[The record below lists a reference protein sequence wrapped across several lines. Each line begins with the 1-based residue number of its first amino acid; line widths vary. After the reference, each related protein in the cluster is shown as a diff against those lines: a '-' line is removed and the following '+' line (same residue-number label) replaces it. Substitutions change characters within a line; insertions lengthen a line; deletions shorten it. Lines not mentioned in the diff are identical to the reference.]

1 MDEPALLHAI
11 AAAPH
16 TNPTDGHRTRPL
28 RPLGLAYVLYTS
40 GSTGKPKGVGGT
52 YQAVANRLHWD
63 IQGSEADTA
72 YAQKTTHNFIDFLWE
87 TFMPL
92 LAGQRVIIVPPQV
105 GRDVAQ
111 LVDLLASHKVQRI
124 VLVPSL
130 LQAMLEHGN
139 DVSQRLAHL
148 KYWVCSGEA
157 LTPSLAN
164 RFKELFPDALLLNI
178 YGTSE
183 FWDATA
189 WAVEARSE
197 NNVPIGTPIA
207 GMQAYVLD
215 AQLRPVPAGVAGEL
229 YIAGAGLARGYLN
242 RPGLSA
248 ERFVASPFGAP
259 GSRMYRTGDLA
270 RWRADGV
277 LDFLGRADQQV
288 KIRGFRIEPGEIEAA
303 LTQLPGVAQAAVIA
317 REEGAQDPRLVAYLV
332 ADRATAPDR
341 RIQHPEFG
349 LFYFADASRDQEGEL
364 YRLYIEGAKFADA
377 NGFSAVWTP
386 ERHFT
391 KVAAA
396 FPNPSVLS
404 AALAMATE
412 RIQLRAGSV
421 VLPLHHPLRVAEEWS
436 VVDNLSHGRAAIAF
450 ASGWVP
456 QDFVFAPDAYTDR
469 FQIMLD
475 GIEKVQALWRGEALT
490 ARNGT
495 GQETQV
501 RLLPKPV
508 QSELPTW
515 ITAGRSPA
523 TFEAA
528 GRMGANV
535 LTALLNMTV
544 PELTDNIRI
553 YREALCANGH
563 DPETRKVSLMLHT
576 FVGADDETARRIAY
590 EPMAQYFRAHTE
602 LRKSVLQDLGEAGV
616 NKTIGEIDTEKLIA
630 MAVRR
635 YFGTS
640 SLIGGPQTCLRFV
653 RDLEKIGVSEFACL
667 VDFGVDADTTL
678 ENLVHLKAVME
689 GSRIPAPPEAAE
701 LRAHLGATLPAHM
714 VPAHY
719 VWLDALPLTPN
730 GKLDRRALPA
740 PDFTPLSIRTPRTPQ
755 EEILASLFAD
765 VLGIAQVGIDDNFF
779 DLGGHSLLATK
790 LISRIRSALGVEIA
804 IRTLFEAPTVAQLA
818 HRLNEA
824 QVAREVLRP
833 MARPSLI
840 PLSYAQRRL
849 WFLYRLDGPTAT
861 YNVPAAM
868 RLTGKLDDDA
878 LEQALAD
885 LVTRHES
892 LRTIFPQTADDE
904 PQQLIL
910 EPGHLGAILE
920 VADVTEATLAR
931 HIAQAADHGFELSR
945 EIPFRAWL
953 FHLDAEHHALLLL
966 RHHIVSDGWSWAP
979 LTRDLAAA
987 YGARAQG
994 KPPAWAPL
1002 PVQYADYTLWQ
1013 HALLGHESESDSVIA
1028 KQLSYWQK
1036 TLAGLPEQL
1045 DLPTDR
1051 PRPTVSSYRGESL
1064 DFQLDA
1070 ALHQRLAAL
1079 AREGQASLFMVLQ
1092 AALSTLFT
1100 RMGAGTD
1107 IPLGS
1112 PIAGRTDEA
1121 LNDLVGFF
1129 ANTLVLRTDTSGN
1142 PSFRDLLA
1150 RVRETSLAAYEH
1162 QDLPFERLV
1171 EVLNPVR
1178 SMARHPLFQV
1188 ALVLQ
1193 NNARISFELPGIH
1206 VKGEL
1211 IGANSA
1217 KFDLSF
1223 SLTERRGADGAA
1235 QGIFGT
1241 IEFATDLFDRATV
1254 ERLAA
1259 RLQRVLAAIAADPA
1273 QPIGAIEILEPAE
1286 RQQILLEWNDTAHP
1300 VPQAT
1305 LPELFEQQV
1314 ARTPHA
1320 TALVFED
1327 ASLTYTQLNER
1338 ANRLAHHLIAIGIQR
1353 DDRVAICIEHGF
1365 ETVSALLAVLKA
1377 GGVYVPLDPAY
1388 PANRLR
1394 LMLEDSAPKVLITQA
1409 HIATQQIERQ
1419 GFLETLLLDGAERPW
1434 SDCASTDL
1442 EPVSPDS
1449 LAYLIY
1455 TSGSTG
1461 TPKGVMV
1468 QHRHLAAK
1476 LASTRHVLAFSA
1488 VDTIPNLASRSF
1500 DISLLE
1506 MLLPLIS
1513 GGSTLLLRAEEVPD
1527 IKVLVARTKAATFF
1541 HAVPSLMEAW
1551 LTFLGIERAQAL
1563 YPALRTLLVGGDAVS
1578 DKLLQKISD
1587 YFPRAEVVEL
1597 YGPTEVTIFGTTY
1610 QSDQASTHSAIHCI
1624 GKPTWNT
1631 QAYVLDAQLRPV
1643 PAGVAGELYIAG
1655 AGLAR
1660 GYLNRPG

>member
-1 MDEPALLHAI
+1 MIPLSFAQQRLWFLYRLNGPSPTYNVATVLRLQGQVDESALRAALADLVARHESLRTIFSDADEVPQQLILAPDIACPVLHVQKVSEQSFTEILADATGYCFELDREIPLRTWLFQLDEDRHVLLLLCHHVASDGWSWAPLARDLAAAYGARCEGKPPVWAPLPVQYADYTLWQRELLGSESEPDSVMARQLSYWRQALADLPEQLSLPTDRPRPAVSSYRGESIDFQLDAALHQGLAALAREGQASLFMVLQAALSTLFTRMGAGTDIPLGSPIAGRTDEALNDLVGFFTNTLVLRTDTSGNPSFKDLLARVRAANLAAYAHQDLPFERLVEVLNPARSMARHPLFQVMLVLQNNTRAKFELQGLTVLSAESIETDAAIFDLSFDLREQRSQDGRPQGITGRIEFATDLFERATVQRLATRLQRVLAAIVADPAQPIGAIEILQPAERQQILLDWNDTAHPVPPATLPELFEQQVARTPHATALVFEDQTLTYGELNQRANQLAHRLIARGVGPESIVALALPRSLEMVTSLLAILKAGAAYLPLDVDYPKERLAFMLQDAAPVCMITDGATAAQLPSGLPLLCMDEPALLHAL
-11 AAAPH
+11 AAEPH
-16 TNPTDGHRTRPL
+16 TNPTDEHRTRPL

-52 YQAVANRLHWD
+52 YQAIANRLHWD

-92 LAGQRVIIVPPQV
+92 LAGQRVIIVPPQA

-111 LVDLLASHKVQRI
+111 LVDLLAAHKVQRI

-130 LQAMLEHGN
+130 LQAMLEHGS
-139 DVSQRLAHL
+139 DVSQRLVHL
-148 KYWVCSGEA
+148 RYWVCSGEA

-164 RFKELFPDALLLNI
+164 RFKEVFSDALLLNI

-189 WAVEARSE
+189 WAVEPRSE
-197 NNVPIGTPIA
+197 TNVPIGSPIA

-229 YIAGAGLARGYLN
+229 YIAGAGLARGYLR

-303 LTQLPGVAQAAVIA
+303 LAQLPGVAQAAVIA
-317 REEGAQDPRLVAYLV
+317 REEAAQDPRLVAYLV

-404 AALAMATE
+404 AALAMVTE

-456 QDFVFAPDAYTDR
+456 QDFVFAPDAYADR

-475 GIEKVQALWRGEALT
+475 GIEKVRALWRGEAMT

-508 QSELPTW
+508 QAELPIW

-553 YREALCANGH
+553 YREALRANGH

-602 LRKSVLQDLGEAGV
+602 LRKGVLRDLGEAGV
-616 NKTIGEIDTEKLIA
+616 NKTVGEIDTEKLIA

-653 RDLEKIGVSEFACL
+653 RDLEKIGVNEFACL
-667 VDFGVDADTTL
+667 VDFGVDVDTTL

-701 LRAHLGATLPAHM
+701 LRAHLGTVLPAHM

-740 PDFTPLSIRTPRTPQ
+740 PDFTPLSIRAPRTPQ

-765 VLGIAQVGIDDNFF
+765 VLGLAQVGIDDNFF

-818 HRLNEA
+818 HRLSEA

-840 PLSYAQRRL
+840 
-849 WFLYRLDGPTAT
+849 
-861 YNVPAAM
+861 
-868 RLTGKLDDDA
+868 
-878 LEQALAD
+878 
-885 LVTRHES
+885 
-892 LRTIFPQTADDE
+892 
-904 PQQLIL
+904 
-910 EPGHLGAILE
+910 
-920 VADVTEATLAR
+920 
-931 HIAQAADHGFELSR
+931 
-945 EIPFRAWL
+945 
-953 FHLDAEHHALLLL
+953 
-966 RHHIVSDGWSWAP
+966 
-979 LTRDLAAA
+979 
-987 YGARAQG
+987 
-994 KPPAWAPL
+994 
-1002 PVQYADYTLWQ
+1002 
-1013 HALLGHESESDSVIA
+1013 
-1028 KQLSYWQK
+1028 
-1036 TLAGLPEQL
+1036 
-1045 DLPTDR
+1045 
-1051 PRPTVSSYRGESL
+1051 
-1064 DFQLDA
+1064 
-1070 ALHQRLAAL
+1070 
-1079 AREGQASLFMVLQ
+1079 
-1092 AALSTLFT
+1092 
-1100 RMGAGTD
+1100 
-1107 IPLGS
+1107 
-1112 PIAGRTDEA
+1112 
-1121 LNDLVGFF
+1121 
-1129 ANTLVLRTDTSGN
+1129 
-1142 PSFRDLLA
+1142 
-1150 RVRETSLAAYEH
+1150 
-1162 QDLPFERLV
+1162 
-1171 EVLNPVR
+1171 
-1178 SMARHPLFQV
+1178 
-1188 ALVLQ
+1188 
-1193 NNARISFELPGIH
+1193 
-1206 VKGEL
+1206 
-1211 IGANSA
+1211 
-1217 KFDLSF
+1217 
-1223 SLTERRGADGAA
+1223 
-1235 QGIFGT
+1235 
-1241 IEFATDLFDRATV
+1241 
-1254 ERLAA
+1254 
-1259 RLQRVLAAIAADPA
+1259 
-1273 QPIGAIEILEPAE
+1273 
-1286 RQQILLEWNDTAHP
+1286 
-1300 VPQAT
+1300 
-1305 LPELFEQQV
+1305 
-1314 ARTPHA
+1314 
-1320 TALVFED
+1320 
-1327 ASLTYTQLNER
+1327 
-1338 ANRLAHHLIAIGIQR
+1338 
-1353 DDRVAICIEHGF
+1353 
-1365 ETVSALLAVLKA
+1365 
-1377 GGVYVPLDPAY
+1377 
-1388 PANRLR
+1388 
-1394 LMLEDSAPKVLITQA
+1394 
-1409 HIATQQIERQ
+1409 
-1419 GFLETLLLDGAERPW
+1419 
-1434 SDCASTDL
+1434 
-1442 EPVSPDS
+1442 
-1449 LAYLIY
+1449 
-1455 TSGSTG
+1455 
-1461 TPKGVMV
+1461 
-1468 QHRHLAAK
+1468 
-1476 LASTRHVLAFSA
+1476 
-1488 VDTIPNLASRSF
+1488 
-1500 DISLLE
+1500 
-1506 MLLPLIS
+1506 
-1513 GGSTLLLRAEEVPD
+1513 
-1527 IKVLVARTKAATFF
+1527 
-1541 HAVPSLMEAW
+1541 
-1551 LTFLGIERAQAL
+1551 
-1563 YPALRTLLVGGDAVS
+1563 
-1578 DKLLQKISD
+1578 
-1587 YFPRAEVVEL
+1587 
-1597 YGPTEVTIFGTTY
+1597 
-1610 QSDQASTHSAIHCI
+1610 
-1624 GKPTWNT
+1624 
-1631 QAYVLDAQLRPV
+1631 
-1643 PAGVAGELYIAG
+1643 
-1655 AGLAR
+1655 
-1660 GYLNRPG
+1660 